1 VQKHRAAVADQSE
14 QIAPPL
20 TIPSAKMRGTT

>member
-1 VQKHRAAVADQSE
+1 VRKHRAAVADQSE

-20 TIPSAKMRGTT
+20 MISSAKVRRNN